1 MSTEQLAVE
10 RKALRINLDSLK
22 YGTFAEIG
30 AGQEVARHFF
40 QAGGAAGTVA
50 KTMSAYDMKF
60 SDKIYGEADRYVS
73 RKRLVQMMEHE
84 FRLLQDRLSGDR
96 GKESQFFAFSN
107 TVSALNFHKTNEC
120 HGWMG
125 IRFQLEPLG
134 EMHDIILHV
143 RMLDRENRLQQ
154 EAIGV
159 LGVNLVYGAFHHHE
173 NPDEFIQSLA
183 DGISTDRVELDMIE
197 FNGPHFEKFD
207 NRILCLKLTQA
218 GLTDAIMFDTG
229 GHVVQSSEV
238 LYKKSCLI
246 ERGSFRPVTKV
257 NLDMLE
263 NARNQ
268 FIERDGVDED
278 ELMVFMELTLG
289 SLANEGSINYED
301 FISRIEVINACGYG
315 VLVSNYFEYYKLASY
330 VRRLVKKPIGLVM
343 GLNNLADIFKQEYYA
358 NLEGGILEAFGVLF
372 KDNIRIYAYPVEK
385 VMFERYRKQFRRG
398 DNVSLKE
405 SSSGLINVENLL
417 VADNLRNLYKFI
429 RENQFLETIRESNRN
444 NMKFFSRDIFEQILN
459 RQEGWQDNL
468 PETVAQM
475 IDSKNL
481 WQRPES

>member
-268 FIERDGVDED
+268 FIERNGVDED

-330 VRRLVKKPIGLVM
+330 LRRLVKKPIGLVM

-429 RENQFLETIRESNRN
+429 RENQYLETIRESNRN

-481 WQRPES
+481 WQRSES